1 MTTRPVPIS
10 KLDPADAFAA
20 YLERS
25 EPYFDTVAAN
35 GDIPWHE
42 GSLEKRR
49 ELFDR
54 RWTRPAPPE
63 GLFTEL
69 ADIRRPG

>member
-1 MTTRPVPIS
+1 MN
-10 KLDPADAFAA
+10 DPALLSPEERFRA

-25 EPYFDTVAAN
+25 EPYFETVAAN
-35 GDIPWHE
+35 GDTPWHG